1 MKTTLRHLSLSGG
14 LAILVML
21 ASPCMAD
28 AAVLN
33 LNGQDIDAEASGDMV
48 IREGVT
54 MVSEDLLQD
63 EMHLT
68 LDKDG
73 KQFTFSNAYKN
84 FSLEGAVG
92 SDTLL
97 LNGGEKK
104 MSVDAQSIDG
114 KLFVP
119 LRPVIELFGDIG
131 WVGADQTVYARYD
144 YNDQLDIPRVQVSD
158 TPIRYEVPLNS
169 SITAENGETPI
180 RVTDGGTLIEKRDAN
195 NNLIAVQI
203 GDKPLIQPQN
213 EGNIL
218 RWGSYEVEDDY
229 LYWME
234 QPDPSREITDDQQ
247 WYLYIQERKDGAKPE
262 CIDHG
267 SYNEVLS
274 VSPTGGMLNNCDFKN
289 GNIIWLRGEKRT
301 GQFEARLY
309 QHDTGET
316 ITLDSLPFDNRI
328 FTSVTM
334 EVALGKEDAFWT
346 RAYFMESMREYGTM
360 KRLHLDTGEVEDFS
374 QGYNL
379 LNPFVAGDHLVIRV
393 KPEGNNF
400 MPDLEKPGTYISGE
414 LWVYDLKKDAWAFKV
429 DNDQAMIGEENVIST
444 PVILDDTHITV
455 RTDSTY
461 GYSMPI
467 IDLANGTMHATVD
480 DNNVPLMFL
489 PYGLVDETTTVGDI
503 QSVGK
508 DGSCMATFQ
517 TRIDGMITP
526 GYAPVYFEW

>member
-1 MKTTLRHLSLSGG
+1 MKTTLRRIGLSGG
-14 LAILVML
+14 LVLCVML
-21 ASPCMAD
+21 ALPSVAD

-48 IREGVT
+48 IRDGVT
-54 MVSEDLLQD
+54 MVSEDILRD
-63 EMHLT
+63 EMYLT
-68 LDKDG
+68 LEKDK
-73 KQFTFSNAYKN
+73 KSFKLENVYKD
-84 FSLEGAVG
+84 FVLEGAVD
-92 SDTLL
+92 SDTLS
-97 LNGGEKK
+97 LNGEEKK
-104 MSVDAQSIDG
+104 MSVAAQSVDG

-131 WVGADQTVYARYD
+131 WGGADQTVYARYD
-144 YNDQLDIPRVQVSD
+144 YNDQVEIPLVQASD
-158 TPIRYEVPLNS
+158 TPIKYEVPLNS
-169 SITAENGETPI
+169 SVAAENGETPI
-180 RVTDGGTLIEKRDAN
+180 RVTDDGTLIEKRDAN

-234 QPDPSREITDDQQ
+234 QPDPSQEITDDQQ

-289 GNIIWLRGEKRT
+289 GNIIWLRGDKSS
-301 GQFEARLY
+301 GKFEARLY
-309 QHDTGET
+309 QRDTGEIT
-316 ITLDSLPFDNRI
+316 TLDSLPFDGRV
-328 FTSVTM
+328 FTQVTM
-334 EVALGKEDAFWT
+334 EVSLGEHDAFWT

-360 KRLHLDTGEVEDFS
+360 KRMHLETGEIEEFS

-379 LNPFVAGDHLVIRV
+379 LNPFVIGDYLVIRV

-400 MPDLEKPGTYISGE
+400 VPDPDKLGTYISGE

-444 PVILDDTHITV
+444 PVILDDSHITV

-489 PYGLVDETTTVGDI
+489 PYGLVDETTTVGDM
-503 QSVGK
+503 QSMGK

-517 TRIDGMITP
+517 TRIDGTITP
-526 GYAPVYFEW
+526 SYAPVYFEW